1 LPAVLF
7 DLDDTLF
14 DHQHGTRVAM
24 AALYAHHE
32 ALRVWSVGE
41 LGARHVELLERLHL
55 EVLAGRLS
63 VDQARLQRFATLF
76 AAAGS
81 ALAPDD
87 AAAVAAEYRDAYLGA
102 WRLVPGALAV
112 LRALKGSARLGVV
125 TNNVVGEQ
133 TRKVQQLGLDE
144 YLDAVVISEAEGV
157 SKPDP
162 RIFHVALD
170 RVGCEATEA
179 VMVGD
184 AWATDIE
191 GAHAAG
197 LGAVWFN
204 PARRARP
211 VSGAAVAELQSFEPT
226 DVAVS
231 VILGT
236 FARS

>member
-1 LPAVLF
+1 MPAVLF

-14 DHQHGTRVAM
+14 DHQYGTRVAL
-24 AALYAHHE
+24 AALRVHHE
-32 ALRVWSVGE
+32 ALRAWSVDE

-55 EVLAGRLS
+55 QVLAGRLS
-63 VDQARLQRFATLF
+63 VDEARLQRFATLF

-81 ALAPDD
+81 PLTPED

-112 LRALKGSARLGVV
+112 LRALKGRARLGVV

-133 TRKVQQLGLDE
+133 TRKVQQLGLDS

-162 RIFHVALD
+162 RIFRIALD
-170 RVGCEATEA
+170 RVGCDAKDA

-191 GAHAAG
+191 GARAAG
-197 LGAVWFN
+197 LQAVWFN

-211 VSGAAVAELQSFEPT
+211 GGGVAVPELQSFEPA
-226 DVAVS
+226 DAAAE

-236 FARS
+236 FART